1 VGNGD
6 FNACQFFAI
15 AQDTLKRNQFGGSAG
30 GPIRKNKLFY
40 FGTYPG
46 TRVRNAPSGIV
57 SFVPTAA
64 QRNGDFSG
72 TKQLTDPATGQSVPN
87 NQIPSSSLS
96 PSQSIFCKHSAAQ
109 RTIRPVDVPGRAHT
123 AGR

>member
-1 VGNGD
+1 MH
-6 FNACQFFAI
+6 Q
-15 AQDTLKRNQFGGSAG
+15 
-30 GPIRKNKLFY
+30 
-40 FGTYPG
+40 G

-96 PSQSIFCKHSAAQ
+96 PVSKYFLQNIPLPNGPSGQLTFQGAP
-109 RTIRPVDVPGRAHT
+109 IRQADDRLG
-123 AGR
+123 